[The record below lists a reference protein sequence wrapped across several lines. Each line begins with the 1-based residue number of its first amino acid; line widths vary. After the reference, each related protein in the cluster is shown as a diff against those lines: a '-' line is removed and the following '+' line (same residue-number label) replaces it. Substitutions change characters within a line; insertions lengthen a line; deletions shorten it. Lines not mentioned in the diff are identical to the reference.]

1 MNEARLRMVSVVVVA
16 TLAGGLSVAARA
28 ADWQQIAIDDDAN
41 RYSVDAAR
49 IIREGQL
56 VKAFVRTEYASPRED
71 EASGTRI
78 FAAVDRLQVRCDEG
92 SFALESRSYV
102 TADSEEIP
110 VLASDRETLK
120 FRTVA
125 PDSMSAAIVQ
135 RLCTPDRKR

>member
-1 MNEARLRMVSVVVVA
+1 MVRLFSVISVVM
-16 TLAGGLSVAARA
+16 LAAGLNTAAQA
-28 ADWQQIAIDDDAN
+28 ADWQQIAVDDDAN

-71 EASGTRI
+71 ETSGTRV

-102 TADSEEIP
+102 AADGEEIP
-110 VLASDRETLK
+110 ALASDREALK
-120 FRTVA
+120 FRAAA
-125 PDSMSAAIVQ
+125 PGSMSAAIVQ